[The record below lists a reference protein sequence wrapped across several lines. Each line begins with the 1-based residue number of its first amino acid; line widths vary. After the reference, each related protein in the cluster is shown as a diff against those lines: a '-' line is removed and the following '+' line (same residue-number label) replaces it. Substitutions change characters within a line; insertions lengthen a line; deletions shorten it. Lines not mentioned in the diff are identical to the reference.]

1 MTQVAGSPQAG
12 RRIVS
17 GTAAPPVAS
26 PSTLI
31 RSVWQT
37 VSRRITA
44 PVTSSGTIW
53 EQEESAPILLE
64 QDPWDLQITPIRWPL
79 SPVTTL
85 TIILTLIMFPIM
97 PRESSQ
103 RRRWPRWWRMTRP
116 ACWMS
121 TRGPS
126 PCSTPSGAWCS
137 PPQTSPSRGTGSCSP
152 AEISGDFQ
160 TLPRVSGQIRTA
172 GSSQGLGKLKNSF
185 IMFLLYNSHQRLTCS
200 YSNYQYI
207 KGWMMMCVCM
217 DCYGLTQ

>member
-1 MTQVAGSPQAG
+1 M
-12 RRIVS
+12 
-17 GTAAPPVAS
+17 
-26 PSTLI
+26 
-31 RSVWQT
+31 
-37 VSRRITA
+37 
-44 PVTSSGTIW
+44 
-53 EQEESAPILLE
+53 E
-64 QDPWDLQITPIRWPL
+64 QDPWDPQITPIRWPQY
-79 SPVTTL
+79 PVTTL

-103 RRRWPRWWRMTRP
+103 RRRWPRWWRMTSP

-185 IMFLLYNSHQRLTCS
+185 IMFLLYNSHQRLTYS

-207 KGWMMMCVCM
+207 KGWMMCVFICPVLKTKIGHKTLWI
-217 DCYGLTQ
+217 DTITDRTPDLTTCICDQFFLFGGWY